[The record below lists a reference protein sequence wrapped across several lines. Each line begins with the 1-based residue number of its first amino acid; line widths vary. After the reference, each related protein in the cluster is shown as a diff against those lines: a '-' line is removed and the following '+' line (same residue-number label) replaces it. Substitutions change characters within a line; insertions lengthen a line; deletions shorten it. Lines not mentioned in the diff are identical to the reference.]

1 MKPSM
6 QKKLAALS
14 DRIQELNTL
23 LSSESITNDMDQY
36 RKITKEHS
44 DITPIVDEYLAYKKN
59 EDNLNEAQA
68 MLSDPEMKEFAQ
80 EEIEQCKLKLVTIE
94 DNLQKLLL
102 PKDPNDEK
110 NIFLEIRAGTGGDE
124 SALFAGDLFRM
135 YSRYT
140 ERQGWK
146 MEIVSSSESEVG
158 GYKEIIMKII
168 GHGAYSKLKFE
179 SGGHRVQRV
188 PDTETQGSIHT
199 SACTVAVLP
208 EADEISDVIIN
219 PAEIRLDTYRAS
231 GAGGQH
237 INKTDSAVRITHLPT
252 GIVVECQD
260 DRSQHRNKAQAMS
273 VLAARIRDAQIRE
286 QQSKLASDRRS
297 LIGSGDRS
305 ERIRTYNYPQGR
317 ITDHRINLTL
327 YKIEAITDGDMEELI
342 NALSNEHQADLL
354 AGFAED

>member
-59 EDNLNEAQA
+59 EANLNEAQA

-168 GHGAYSKLKFE
+168 GQGAYSKLKFE

-188 PDTETQGSIHT
+188 QIG
-199 SACTVAVLP
+199 
-208 EADEISDVIIN
+208 
-219 PAEIRLDTYRAS
+219 RA
-231 GAGGQH
+231 H
-237 INKTDSAVRITHLPT
+237 V
-252 GIVVECQD
+252 
-260 DRSQHRNKAQAMS
+260 
-273 VLAARIRDAQIRE
+273 
-286 QQSKLASDRRS
+286 
-297 LIGSGDRS
+297 
-305 ERIRTYNYPQGR
+305 
-317 ITDHRINLTL
+317 
-327 YKIEAITDGDMEELI
+327 
-342 NALSNEHQADLL
+342 
-354 AGFAED
+354 

>member
-14 DRIQELNTL
+14 ERIQELNSL

-59 EDNLNEAQA
+59 EANLNEAQA

-135 YSRYT
+135 YSRYA
-140 ERQGWK
+140 ERQGWN
-146 MEIVSSSESEVG
+146 MEVVSSSESEVG

-188 PDTETQGSIHT
+188 PDTETQGRIHT

>member
-102 PKDPNDEK
+102 TKDPNDEK

-188 PDTETQGSIHT
+188 PDTETQGRIHT

>member
-14 DRIQELNTL
+14 ERIQELNSL

-188 PDTETQGSIHT
+188 PDTETQGRIHT

-305 ERIRTYNYPQGR
+305 ERIRTYNFPQGR